1 MGLQNTT
8 LHVKLVHK
16 KVFFDCFSQ
25 PLAYSISQKL
35 SKLQLLA
42 NLFVMDLALQL
53 QTDIQSHIRD
63 VPDFPEPGILF
74 KDITPVL
81 QNPQLCSRMLDY
93 LAKQCA
99 PLKIEAVAAIES
111 RGFMFGF
118 PLALRLN
125 VPFVPIRKKGKLPY
139 HVVSH
144 DYKLEYGFAT
154 IEAHTDA
161 IKPGARV
168 LIHDDLLATGGTAGA
183 AAELIKKLGGEVA
196 GFSFLVELR
205 FLGGRKKLEQYTTEI
220 TTLVGY

>member
-1 MGLQNTT
+1 
-8 LHVKLVHK
+8 
-16 KVFFDCFSQ
+16 
-25 PLAYSISQKL
+25 
-35 SKLQLLA
+35 
-42 NLFVMDLALQL
+42 MDSLPQL
-53 QTDIQSHIRD
+53 QTDIQSDIRD

-74 KDITPVL
+74 KEITPVL

-93 LAKQCA
+93 LAKQCE
-99 PLKIEAVAAIES
+99 PLKIEAVATIES

-139 HVVSH
+139 SVISH
-144 DYKLEYGFAT
+144 DYQLEYGSAT

-161 IKPGARV
+161 IKPGTRV

-196 GFSFLVELR
+196 GFSFLVELG
-205 FLGGRKKLEQYTTEI
+205 FLKGREKLSAYSTEI
-220 TTLVGY
+220 MELVAY